1 MKSAQKTNQFCAKMN
16 IDLKNLKD
24 FRYNSKE
31 YKQFIKVLRSLVN
44 YENKEMH
51 NLLIDPILRDKTKMM
66 KYFNIL
72 AKDIVEEGYDFD
84 LHMLHIY
91 ICYTRSMEAHE
102 CYLETFGDA
111 LYWIKRKNLSNTI
124 MTRSKINDGKK
135 IDFEISN

>member
-1 MKSAQKTNQFCAKMN
+1 MN
-16 IDLKNLKD
+16 IDLNKLKD

-31 YKQFIKVLRSLVN
+31 YKQFIKVLRSVVWGG
-44 YENKEMH
+44 NKEMH
-51 NLLIDPILRDKTKMM
+51 NLLIDPILRNKTKMM

-72 AKDIVEEGYDFD
+72 AKDIVEEYDTQKELYDGYIRDHYFD
-84 LHMLHIY
+84 TSMLHIY
-91 ICYTRSMEAHE
+91 ICYERSMEAFE
-102 CYLETFGDA
+102 CYVETFGDA